1 MSQVL
6 ITGATGLVGG
16 HLLRMLIQE
25 QKINYIAAPTRRPL
39 GDIEGV
45 FNPHDPQLTDALAQ
59 VQDPVDTV
67 FCCLGTTRREAGS
80 KEAFIHADYTLVVD
94 TALTGKRLGAK
105 HFLVVSAM
113 GANAHSP
120 FFYNKVKGK
129 MEEALIAQKW
139 ERLTIVRPSMLLGER
154 EKHRFS
160 ESLFSPLFSLLP
172 GNWKSV
178 EARDVAQVML
188 QEALGAAP
196 AGVNVIPSAKIREQA
211 QGEE

>member
-1 MSQVL
+1 
-6 ITGATGLVGG
+6 
-16 HLLRMLIQE
+16 
-25 QKINYIAAPTRRPL
+25 
-39 GDIEGV
+39 
-45 FNPHDPQLTDALAQ
+45 
-59 VQDPVDTV
+59 
-67 FCCLGTTRREAGS
+67 
-80 KEAFIHADYTLVVD
+80 
-94 TALTGKRLGAK
+94 
-105 HFLVVSAM
+105 
-113 GANAHSP
+113 
-120 FFYNKVKGK
+120 
-129 MEEALIAQKW
+129 
-139 ERLTIVRPSMLLGER
+139 MLLGER